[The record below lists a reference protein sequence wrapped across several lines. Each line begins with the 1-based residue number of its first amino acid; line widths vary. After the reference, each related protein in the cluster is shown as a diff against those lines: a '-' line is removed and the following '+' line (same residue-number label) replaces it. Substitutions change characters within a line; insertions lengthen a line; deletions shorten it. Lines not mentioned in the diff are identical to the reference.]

1 MVHANLGPQPWIQ
14 AEAKHLEGGVATL
27 LATHNP
33 VGLIVS
39 SGVKVVGEA
48 TGRST
53 IEGRADQTAKEI
65 ADQLRPKFEEQG
77 WVYPTSLK

>member
-53 IEGRADQTAKEI
+53 IEGRADQ
-65 ADQLRPKFEEQG
+65 LRPKFEEQG